1 MRRKINIRKNL
12 LYLWTTYYSWKKLQI
27 EDRKTHVGHENM
39 RRKKNMKEIYMRIW
53 EEIWT
58 WGRSFPINESH
69 MIHQK
74 IFKSEIGGL
83 MLAKTLN
90 LSAED
95 SCWKKLQIW
104 VQKIHVGR
112 SFKSECRRFV
122 LEEASNL
129 SAKDWCW
136 KKLQIWVRIMIHGR
150 SFNHVVM
157 RTIERWSMKSE
168 LRQWFMHKVQIRDR
182 RTIQK

>member
-58 WGRSFPINESH
+58 WGRSFPINEPH
-69 MIHQK
+69 MVHQR

-83 MLAKTLN
+83 MLAK
-90 LSAED
+90 
-95 SCWKKLQIW
+95 
-104 VQKIHVGR
+104 
-112 SFKSECRRFV
+112 
-122 LEEASNL
+122 ASNL
-129 SAKDWCW
+129 SAKDSCW
-136 KKLQIWVRIMIHGR
+136 KKLQIWVRIMINGR

>member
-1 MRRKINIRKNL
+1 MNMKNIYMRIEKKDEHEKGLHEKDVHKKKSTRKKDEHEKMRRKINIRKNL

-27 EDRKTHVGHENM
+27 EDRKTHVRHENM
-39 RRKKNMKEIYMRIW
+39 RRKKKMKEIYMRIW

-58 WGRSFPINESH
+58 RGRSFPINEPH
-69 MIHQK
+69 MVHQR

-83 MLAKTLN
+83 MLAKASN

-112 SFKSECRRFV
+112 S
-122 LEEASNL
+122 
-129 SAKDWCW
+129 
-136 KKLQIWVRIMIHGR
+136 I
-150 SFNHVVM
+150 
-157 RTIERWSMKSE
+157 KSE
-168 LRQWFMHKVQIRDR
+168 LE
-182 RTIQK
+182 